1 VSDLSGTVSLSNH
14 WSWPQESKIT
24 VQKETT
30 SPIIGRLLAWYDR
43 QKRDLPW
50 RMTRDPYHIWVSEI
64 MLQQTQVDTV
74 IPYYHHFLKE
84 FPSVEA
90 LARADLHDV
99 LMVWENLGYYGR
111 ARNLH
116 KAARIISHE
125 FGGAMPDTWDDLID
139 LPGIGPYT
147 AGAILSIAFGKRY
160 PAVDGNAR
168 RVLSR
173 LFAVDDPVNRPE
185 TQRTLYE
192 LAEGLTPFDFP
203 GIFCQ
208 ALMDLGS
215 LICMPGN
222 PLCYDCPVCN
232 HCRAFEMNV
241 QHRLPVI
248 SKKNKIP
255 HKDAVAAILCD
266 SRNRVLVVRRPAGGL
281 LGSLWRF
288 PGGFPH
294 EGEPLPDGL
303 RRIVLEELGLK
314 INVHDDVIS
323 SVKHAYTHFSM
334 TLHIYRCTHNG
345 AEPDLSLCRDWQWI
359 APEDFKKLPFSR
371 AERKVIAAVFHDDG
385 S

>member
-1 VSDLSGTVSLSNH
+1 
-14 WSWPQESKIT
+14 
-24 VQKETT
+24 
-30 SPIIGRLLAWYDR
+30 
-43 QKRDLPW
+43 
-50 RMTRDPYHIWVSEI
+50 MTRDPYHIWVSEI

-74 IPYYHHFLKE
+74 IPYYHRFLKE

-90 LARADLHDV
+90 LAQADLHDV

-125 FGGAMPDTWDDLID
+125 FGGAMPDTWDDLIA

-173 LFAVDDPVNRPE
+173 LFAVDDPVDRPE

-192 LAEGLTPFDFP
+192 LAEGLTPPDSP

-222 PLCYDCPVCN
+222 PRCCDCPVCN
-232 HCRAFEMNV
+232 HCLACERNV
-241 QHRLPVI
+241 QRCLPVI

-266 SRNRVLVVRRPAGGL
+266 FRNRVLVVRRPAGGL

-288 PGGFPH
+288 PGGFPR
-294 EGEPLPDGL
+294 EGEPLTDGL
-303 RRIVLEELGLK
+303 RRMVLEELGLK
-314 INVHDDVIS
+314 INVRDDVTA

-334 TLHIYRCTHNG
+334 TLHIFRCTHNG
-345 AEPDLSLCRDWQWI
+345 AEPDPILCREWQWI

-371 AERKVIAAVFHDDG
+371 AERKVIAAAFHDDG

>member
-1 VSDLSGTVSLSNH
+1 
-14 WSWPQESKIT
+14 
-24 VQKETT
+24 
-30 SPIIGRLLAWYDR
+30 
-43 QKRDLPW
+43 
-50 RMTRDPYHIWVSEI
+50 

-74 IPYYHHFLKE
+74 IPYYHRFLKE

-90 LARADLHDV
+90 LARADMHDV

-116 KAARIISHE
+116 RAARIISNE
-125 FGGAMPDTWDDLID
+125 FGGAMPDTWDGLIS

-173 LFAVDDPVNRPE
+173 LFAVDNPVDKPQ

-192 LAEGLTPFDFP
+192 LAEGLTPLDAP

-215 LICMPGN
+215 LICMSGN
-222 PLCYDCPVCN
+222 PLCCECPVCN
-232 HCRAFEMNV
+232 LCLAFEMNV
-241 QHRLPVI
+241 QHHLPVI

-255 HKDAVAAILCD
+255 HKDAVAAILHD
-266 SRNRVLVVRRPAGGL
+266 SRNQVLVVQRQAGGL

-288 PGGFPH
+288 PGGFPR
-294 EGEPLPDGL
+294 EGESLPDGL
-303 RRIVLEELGLK
+303 RRMVLEELGLK
-314 INVHDDVIS
+314 IHVFGDVIA
-323 SVKHAYTHFSM
+323 SVKHTYTHFRM
-334 TLHIYRCTHNG
+334 TLHVFRCTHNG
-345 AEPDLSLCRDWQWI
+345 AEPDPSLCRDWQWI
-359 APEDFKKLPFSR
+359 APEDFKKLPFSK
-371 AERKVIAAVFHDDG
+371 AERKAIAAVFRDG
-385 S
+385 RK